1 MYHVAS
7 FFHYHIN
14 RDLILLRTCTVHIT
28 KDVFFDHEL
37 PPGRAA
43 MSATRHPYAMCIVPM
58 LS

>member
-7 FFHYHIN
+7 FFSLSYQLTFN
-14 RDLILLRTCTVHIT
+14 FAQDLYSTT

-43 MSATRHPYAMCIVPM
+43 MSAIRHPYAMCIVPM